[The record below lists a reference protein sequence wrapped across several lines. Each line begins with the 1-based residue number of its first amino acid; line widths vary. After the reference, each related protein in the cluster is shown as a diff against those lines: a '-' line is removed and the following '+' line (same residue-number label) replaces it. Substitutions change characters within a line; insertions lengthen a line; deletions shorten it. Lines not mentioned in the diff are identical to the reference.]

1 MQTRIPVTVLCG
13 YLGSGK
19 TTLLNYLL
27 NSDHGYKIA
36 VIVNDMSEVNI
47 DAELVK
53 QGGFRRAQEELIQ
66 MQNGCICCTLRG
78 DLLKEVDRLSKLQT
92 IDYILIEASGIS
104 EPVPIAMTF
113 VAYDESQG
121 IDLSEKTRLDTMVTV
136 VDAHR
141 FWSDFGKGDEIIAR
155 QNIGEDEEE
164 DIMDLLIAQIEF
176 CDVILLNKCDLL
188 AADKLNQVE
197 AVIRT
202 LQPEAK
208 ILRSIKGVVP
218 PSEILNTQ
226 RFDFERAYNSAGW
239 IKEIN
244 RDYHTPETEEYGI
257 TSFVYDKVRPFHPQ
271 RISDFL
277 LEEFPD
283 SVVRA
288 KGFIWLPN
296 YNEFTILMEQAGK
309 NIEVYP
315 ISYWAATMPADQLE
329 EYLRE
334 EPELMQKWDKKY
346 GDRRNQ
352 LVFIGIQL
360 DRDAIVQKLD
370 ECLMTDE
377 EMRTD
382 WQGLPDPFA
391 WEIEE

>member
-1 MQTRIPVTVLCG
+1 MQIKIPVTVLCG

-27 NSDHGYKIA
+27 HAEHGYKIA

-53 QGGFRRAQEELIQ
+53 QGGFSRAQEELVQ
-66 MQNGCICCTLRG
+66 MQNGCICCTLRS
-78 DLLKEVDRLSKLQT
+78 DLLKEVDRLSKLNT

-121 IDLSEKTRLDTMVTV
+121 IDLAEKTRLDTMVTV

-141 FWSDFGKGDEIIAR
+141 FWADFGNGEVLVAR
-155 QNIGEDEEE
+155 QSEEDLEEE
-164 DIMDLLIAQIEF
+164 DIMDLLISQIEF

-188 AADKLNQVE
+188 SPDEVNRVE

-208 ILRSIKGVVP
+208 IIRSVKGVVP
-218 PSEILNTQ
+218 PSEILNTN

-239 IKEIN
+239 LKEIN
-244 RDYHTPETEEYGI
+244 REYHTPETEEYGI
-257 TSFVYDKVRPFHPQ
+257 TSFVYEKVRPFHPQ

-283 SVVRA
+283 SVVRT
-288 KGFIWLPN
+288 KGFMWLPN
-296 YNEFTILMEQAGK
+296 YNDFSILMEQAGK
-309 NIEVYP
+309 TMDVYP
-315 ISYWAATMPADQLE
+315 IRYWAAAMPAEDLA
-329 EYLRE
+329 EYLE
-334 EPELMQKWDKKY
+334 DEPEMLEKWDKEY
-346 GDRRNQ
+346 GDRCNQ

-360 DRDAIVQKLD
+360 DKEAIIQQLD
-370 ECLMTDE
+370 ECLLSDE
-377 EMRTD
+377 EMQGD
-382 WQGLPDPFA
+382 WQTLPDPFA